1 MSVFRTIFDIF
12 SVK

>member
-1 MSVFRTIFDIF
+1 MPVSHTVFDIF